1 MSKPSEFECRAREL
15 AENAAAIA
23 DLLKAVANQHR
34 LLILCFLATE
44 SELSVSA
51 LVERV
56 GLSQSA
62 LSQHL
67 AKLRD
72 EQFVATR
79 RQAQTIFYRIADPRV
94 ATLMT
99 TLHNLYCFPEGQQA
113 ARPQPPS
120 GNRRPP
126 SRQTPVP

>member
-1 MSKPSEFECRAREL
+1 MSKTSEFECQAQEL

-44 SELSVSA
+44 SEMSVKA
-51 LVERV
+51 IVERV

-67 AKLRD
+67 AKLRE
-72 EQFVATR
+72 EQLVATR

-99 TLHNLYCFPEGQQA
+99 SLHNLYCLPQGQQA
-113 ARPQPPS
+113 A
-120 GNRRPP
+120 
-126 SRQTPVP
+126 

>member
-1 MSKPSEFECRAREL
+1 MSSTTEFECRAQEL

-44 SELSVSA
+44 NEMSVNA
-51 LVERV
+51 IVERV

-67 AKLRD
+67 AKLRE
-72 EQFVATR
+72 EQLVATR

-99 TLHNLYCFPEGQQA
+99 TLHNLYCLPEGQQA
-113 ARPQPPS
+113 A
-120 GNRRPP
+120 
-126 SRQTPVP
+126 

>member
-1 MSKPSEFECRAREL
+1 MSKTSEFECRAQEL

-44 SELSVSA
+44 SEMSVNSI
-51 LVERV
+51 VERV

-67 AKLRD
+67 AKLRE
-72 EQFVATR
+72 EQLVATR

-99 TLHNLYCFPEGQQA
+99 TLHNLYCLPEGQQA
-113 ARPQPPS
+113 CPQPPL
-120 GNRRPP
+120 GGHRPP
-126 SRQTPVP
+126 SRQTPAA

>member
-1 MSKPSEFECRAREL
+1 MLRTTEFDCRAQEL

-44 SELSVSA
+44 SEMSVNA
-51 LVERV
+51 IVERV

-67 AKLRD
+67 AKLRE
-72 EQFVATR
+72 EQLVATR

-99 TLHNLYCFPEGQQA
+99 TLHSLYCLPEGQQA
-113 ARPQPPS
+113 
-120 GNRRPP
+120 
-126 SRQTPVP
+126 V

>member
-1 MSKPSEFECRAREL
+1 MVSKAELDCRAQEL
-15 AENAAAIA
+15 AENAAAVA

-34 LLILCFLATE
+34 LLILCLLATE
-44 SELSVSA
+44 QELSVGA

-67 AKLRD
+67 AKLR
-72 EQFVATR
+72 EEHLVTTR

-99 TLHNLYCFPEGQQA
+99 TLHNLYCLPDKA
-113 ARPQPPS
+113 AA
-120 GNRRPP
+120 
-126 SRQTPVP
+126 

>member
-1 MSKPSEFECRAREL
+1 MSSATEFDCRAKEL
-15 AENAAAIA
+15 AENTEVVAE
-23 DLLKAVANQHR
+23 LLKAVANQHR

-44 SELSVSA
+44 NEMSVNSI
-51 LVERV
+51 VERV

-72 EQFVATR
+72 EQLVATR

-99 TLHNLYCFPEGQQA
+99 TLHKLYCLPEEGQA
-113 ARPQPPS
+113 
-120 GNRRPP
+120 
-126 SRQTPVP
+126 

>member
-1 MSKPSEFECRAREL
+1 MVSKTEFDCRAQEL
-15 AENAAAIA
+15 AENAAVVA

-34 LLILCFLATE
+34 LLILCLLATDQE
-44 SELSVSA
+44 MSVNA

-67 AKLRD
+67 AKLRE
-72 EQFVATR
+72 EQLVATR

-99 TLHNLYCFPEGQQA
+99 TLHNLYCQPQDQQA
-113 ARPQPPS
+113 A
-120 GNRRPP
+120 
-126 SRQTPVP
+126 

>member
-1 MSKPSEFECRAREL
+1 MVSKTEFDCRAQEL
-15 AENAAAIA
+15 AENAAVVA

-34 LLILCFLATE
+34 LLILCLLATDQE
-44 SELSVSA
+44 MSVNA

-67 AKLRD
+67 AKLRE
-72 EQFVATR
+72 EQLVATR

-99 TLHNLYCFPEGQQA
+99 TLHNLYCQPQGQQA
-113 ARPQPPS
+113 A
-120 GNRRPP
+120 
-126 SRQTPVP
+126 